1 MIMSVSLALM
11 ELLVLNRTLVNLLVI
26 LILSYNIKWGG
37 EANHR
42 VRGLTA
48 MFIHYSSQY
57 LPTPLALHGALLPAW
72 QPKLIIFSIF
82 LSFYWHFI
90 LIWELQLLIIYVYI
104 ELRRL
109 TPANLYWGKVPLL
122 YNPSWVP
129 RWQLNTLMQR
139 EKVCCFCQRS
149 RSRP

>member
-1 MIMSVSLALM
+1 MS
-11 ELLVLNRTLVNLLVI
+11 LLVI
-26 LILSYNIKWGG
+26 LFLSYNIKWGG
-37 EANHR
+37 EADHW
-42 VRGLTA
+42 VRGLVWLDSHVH
-48 MFIHYSSQY
+48 HYFFQC

-72 QPKLIIFSIF
+72 QHKLIIFSIF
-82 LSFYWHFI
+82 LSFYCLVI

-104 ELRRL
+104 KLRKL

>member
-11 ELLVLNRTLVNLLVI
+11 ELLVLNMTLVNLLVI

-57 LPTPLALHGALLPAW
+57 LRTPLALHGALLPAW

-82 LSFYWHFI
+82 LSFYCQVI
-90 LIWELQLLIIYVYI
+90 LIWELQLLNICLHRTEEID
-104 ELRRL
+104 
-109 TPANLYWGKVPLL
+109 T
-122 YNPSWVP
+122 S
-129 RWQLNTLMQR
+129 
-139 EKVCCFCQRS
+139 
-149 RSRP
+149 